1 MTYLFTRYM
10 YEILINEV
18 LCARDDVFLYE
29 VFIYE
34 IYMYEV
40 YMYDV
45 RIYDER
51 HAFYVFSFLRLQCA
65 YT

>member
-34 IYMYEV
+34 V